1 MENICLVVVKLMERL
16 FAQHCVCTDN
26 PESVVRVLPLS
37 IVYIKGDIC
46 CVEPYFSTV
55 K

>member
-16 FAQHCVCTDN
+16 FAQHCACTDN
-26 PESVVRVLPLS
+26 PESVVRILPLS
-37 IVYIKGDIC
+37 IVYIKD